1 MSFYEYGFI
10 CGYRAAERADFG
22 EAFGLAQADYDR
34 GYAAGQLELLLDI
47 KQHLQLNDK
56 LTTS

>member
-1 MSFYEYGFI
+1 MSFYKYGFI
-10 CGYRAAERADFG
+10 CGYRASARANFSS
-22 EAFGLAQADYDR
+22 ALAQADYDR